1 MKYICNAQ
9 FVKTAPSSSP
19 QYPEL
24 YFENYLSGKQEID
37 PEFLLNV
44 STDKTRRQLDDDLH
58 FVLLSVDHI
67 SQRLVFPVLMWEES
81 RMKSAL

>member
-9 FVKTAPSSSP
+9 FVKTAPSSIP

-24 YFENYLSGKQEID
+24 YFENYLYGKQEID